1 MNQNQKM
8 LEVVYVKHQGIPLVL
23 QINVKDRQA
32 EKHCIVLGDSL
43 QSNKKVS
50 LTKEVI
56 LE

>member
-1 MNQNQKM
+1 M
-8 LEVVYVKHQGIPLVL
+8 LGVVYGMHQGIPLVL
-23 QINVKDRQA
+23 QINVKDRLE